1 MSTPTAPPA
10 DSGAALLDLYD
21 TAMPQIYGYFHR
33 RCRNRATAEDLT
45 TDVFLAAVDS
55 IGRDVVD
62 EVTVAWLIGIARH
75 KLVDHWRRLA
85 REQRRLDAVG
95 HESEVAS
102 AATTTEDEWDV
113 RLDALAAHD
122 VLADLGEHHRSVLTF
137 RYVDDLPVREVAGLI
152 DRTEHATEALL
163 VRARRAFRTRYEE
176 VTR

>member
-1 MSTPTAPPA
+1 MSTQTAPPA
-10 DSGAALLDLYD
+10 DAGAALLDLYD
-21 TAMPQIYGYFHR
+21 LAMPQIYGYFHR

-55 IGRDVVD
+55 ISRSVVD

-75 KLVDHWRRLA
+75 KLVDHWRRLE

-95 HESEVAS
+95 HESELTPA
-102 AATTTEDEWDV
+102 EDEWDV

-122 VLADLGEHHRSVLTF
+122 VLADLGEHHRSALTL
-137 RYVDDLPVREVAGLI
+137 RYVDDLPVREVAALI